1 MAVLSLSNL
10 KKTWYYLQKNGIK
23 EAVMAAA
30 ERIGQEKQ
38 ITVMK
43 HPIQRSWNASGE
55 RQREISGSASWFPPS
70 IRKRSIWRLCW
81 TG

>member
-38 ITVMK
+38 GYRYEA
-43 HPIQRSWNASGE
+43 PEDRSWNGRGAREPVRCAS
-55 RQREISGSASWFPPS
+55 A
-70 IRKRSIWRLCW
+70 L
-81 TG
+81 

>member
-38 ITVMK
+38 DYRYEAPDPK
-43 HPIQRSWNASGE
+43 ELE
-55 RQREISGSASWFPPS
+55 RQRGDAAGNIRISVVVPAFH
-70 IRKRSIWRLCW
+70 
-81 TG
+81 T